1 MQIVS
6 GYTKFYRNVTNI
18 NLRLAGNQ
26 YMKYPLKIFQ
36 VTVMDF
42 DNILQKNI
50 FRELSST
57 LKSMNPVDISR
68 TCLYFSLLSALLS
81 FLKSSF
87 PFANEFSID
96 SVTF

>member
-6 GYTKFYRNVTNI
+6 GYTKFYRNVTNT

-26 YMKYPLKIFQ
+26 YTKYPLKIFQ
-36 VTVMDF
+36 VTVMYF

-87 PFANEFSID
+87 PSANEFSID